1 MRRLDYLPNTNIYLY
16 QEDDMFRINSDTCAL
31 GEFIELKK
39 DDIVLDVGTN
49 NGALLLYANKK
60 GCNKLIGIDITDKA
74 IEVCRANMELNNI
87 ENYEL
92 HVCRFQDL
100 AIDKVDIIICNPP
113 YFKNCLVNENEYLKN
128 ARHEGSLS
136 MEELVYN
143 SHRLLKNG
151 GKLMVVYKTTELANF
166 IVILNK
172 YGFGVTRLKLVFD
185 ENKNFSNC
193 FLIEAIKNRK
203 NDVKAEKPLIITR

>member
-128 ARHEGSLS
+128 ARHEGSLA